1 HLESMVKNKGKISLG
16 PQEVIDDAPKIDI
29 TNVRLSSPP
38 NYKLGDSI
46 ATRLAYGT
54 ALIKI
59 AENNPRVIAL
69 DGDTK
74 NSTFSCK
81 IKEVTAKYLPII
93 FDLR

>member
-1 HLESMVKNKGKISLG
+1 MIKNKGPTTLA
-16 PQEVIDDAPKIDI
+16 PQKVVEDAPKVDI
-29 TNVRLSSPP
+29 SNIKLSSPP

-54 ALIKI
+54 ALIKV
-59 AENNPRVIAL
+59 AQNNSRVIAL

-81 IKEVTAKYLPII
+81 IKEVGLLKNKLS
-93 FDLR
+93 LKEN